1 MARKYG
7 KVLVVNLSDRSSST
21 RKIEPRILKKFIGGA
36 GLAAHLYREFV
47 KGAVPPLDPA
57 SPLIAMTGPLT
68 GTPALLSGRHAYAG
82 RSPLTGFWGHA
93 SVGGH
98 WGRELRQTGFDG
110 LIVFGKAQK
119 PTYVWLKDGHV
130 EFRDA
135 GHIWGLDTFKTDSAI
150 KKELG
155 QKVQICAIGPAGENL
170 VKFSGIF
177 TDGVHA
183 RTAARCG
190 LGALMGSKNL
200 KAIAVQGTRDVLVED
215 IDALR
220 KSVRE
225 LLQRFKEKLKG
236 MSQFGTPGLVVPC
249 ESIGD
254 LPIRNWTRGKWTE
267 GAKKIGAQEL
277 NEKYLKKRFHCAG
290 CVVGCGRTVGGT
302 IDPELEETGGPEY
315 ETLAMLGSNCLVDDL
330 PSLLRLNEFVN
341 RLGLDSIETGAVVAF
356 CMELYE
362 KGLIGSEELGS
373 VELQWGN
380 GRASEDLIRMVA
392 HREGFGDLL
401 AEGLQRA
408 AERIGAM
415 ASEYAIQAN
424 NMALPAHD
432 PRAYSSIALGYSTS
446 SRGPCHTDCFSHI
459 FERVT
464 TFPELGIDKV
474 LDRFESKG
482 KAEMVI
488 KAQNLMQ
495 LWENLALCK
504 FSIFGGVQLRHF
516 SEWLRHSVGWE
527 ISPQELIEAGERSF
541 NLKRMLNVQWGWS
554 RKNDTL
560 PARVI
565 THRVADGGAGDHLPP
580 FNVMLADYYELRGWN
595 NEGIPTEKT
604 LRKLDLE
611 YPLSAGVDI
620 QHGK

>member
-1 MARKYG
+1 MAREYG
-7 KVLVVNLSDRSSST
+7 QVLVVNLSDRSSST
-21 RKIEPRILKKFIGGA
+21 LKIEPQILNRFIGGA
-36 GLAAHLYREFV
+36 GLAAHLYSEFV
-47 KGAVPPLDPA
+47 KGDVPPLDPA
-57 SPLIAMTGPLT
+57 SPFIAMTGPLT

-98 WGRELRQTGFDG
+98 WGRELRQTGIDG
-110 LIVFGKAQK
+110 LVILGKAEK
-119 PTYVWLKDGHV
+119 PTSVWVKDEHV

-135 GHIWGLDTFKTDSAI
+135 SHIWGLDTFETDSAI

-155 QKVQICAIGPAGENL
+155 EKVQVCTIGPAGENL

-200 KAIAVQGTRDVLVED
+200 KAIVVQGTREVPVED

-220 KSVRE
+220 KSVKE
-225 LLQRFKEKLKG
+225 LQQSFSDKLKG
-236 MSQFGTPGLVVPC
+236 MGQFGTPGLVVPC

-254 LPIRNWTRGKWTE
+254 LPIRNWTQGKWTE
-267 GAKKIGAQEL
+267 GAKKISAQEL

-290 CVVGCGRTVGGT
+290 CMVGCGRTVGGT
-302 IDPELEETGGPEY
+302 LDPELEETGGPEY
-315 ETLAMLGSNCLVDDL
+315 ETLAMLGSNCLVDHL
-330 PSLLRLNEFVN
+330 PSLLRLNELVN

-362 KGLIGSEELGS
+362 KGLIGFGELGS
-373 VELQWGN
+373 IDLQWGN
-380 GRASEDLIRMVA
+380 AKASEDLIRMVT

-408 AERIGAM
+408 AERIGGM
-415 ASEYAIQAN
+415 ALEYAIQAN

-459 FERVT
+459 FERAT
-464 TFPELGIDKV
+464 MFPELGIDI
-474 LDRFESKG
+474 LDRFQSDG
-482 KAEMVI
+482 KPEMVI

-495 LWENLALCK
+495 LWESLALCK
-504 FSIFGGVQLRHF
+504 FNIFGGVQLRHI
-516 SEWLRHSVGWE
+516 SEWLRHVVGWE
-527 ISPQELIEAGERSF
+527 VSPQELIEAGERSF
-541 NLKRMLNVQWGWS
+541 SLKRMLNVQWGWS

-560 PARVI
+560 PPRVI
-565 THRVADGGAGDHLPP
+565 THRVSDGGAGDHLPP
-580 FNVMLADYYELRGWN
+580 FNIMLADYYELRGWN
-595 NEGIPTEKT
+595 KEGIPKEEI
-604 LRKLDLE
+604 RKKSD
-611 YPLSAGVDI
+611 P
-620 QHGK
+620 